1 MGGALTMQP
10 VPQDKKKDIAEDGI
24 GPVGHVITHI
34 FLHARWCDR
43 RLGAALVALLR
54 SFGSRL
60 GTPLGRQTEVPVG
73 GSRVLSRPPLPWGG
87 AHRMRS

>member
-10 VPQDKKKDIAEDGI
+10 VRQDKKKDIAEDGV

-43 RLGAALVALLR
+43 RLGAAPVALLL

-60 GTPLGRQTEVPVG
+60 GTPWDDRRKCPSAGLGY
-73 GSRVLSRPPLPWGG
+73 
-87 AHRMRS
+87 